1 MANRWET
8 VKAWILPSEE
18 LPLEQQFFQGLCF
31 LGGVLALFVVVP
43 VNLLQNL
50 DPLVNQAV
58 SALGLLCLACFS
70 AARRGHYLPKTVF
83 FALMICL
90 DLIWFA
96 NGGSQGSIGFYYF
109 SAVLFMVVF
118 FRGVLRWLM
127 VGIVVAN
134 VIGLHLAEW
143 AWPDLAH
150 PFHNP
155 LDRLLDLITGYILSI
170 LTCVLMLWV
179 VLKGF
184 YRERRRLQ
192 ESLGS
197 LRASEEKF
205 ERIFQ
210 GSPGGLVIQERG
222 TGRILEASEGF
233 ERLCGFSRVEALGQD
248 FTELGLWQDPADGPR
263 LRQEM
268 ARSDSFQGFQ
278 AQLVRK
284 DGSGFWGELAHTP
297 LQFGGKACVLATI
310 HDISERRTAEAALQE
325 SLTERLR
332 IEEERRQLES
342 VVHQAQKMESLGSL
356 AGGVA
361 HDFNNM
367 LGGIMG
373 YADLLLADEHDPKRQ
388 GYLKAVLGAAA
399 RSGELTRKLLAFG
412 RRGKNLTESVDLNAA
427 IQDCLAMLRPSVPP
441 HVQVELNLDP
451 TLRVDGDPSQLHQ
464 VIVNLCINAVEA
476 MPEQGCLRISTG
488 SCELA
493 EPAAQ
498 NLQLPPGTYV
508 ELKVAD
514 TGMGMTDEVRQRIF
528 EPFYTTKTTGG
539 SSGTGLGLSTVYG
552 IVHGHGGRIEVTSL
566 RGRGSAFR
574 VLLPTGKLDLA
585 SRIREASPAQGVGRI
600 LVVEDET
607 LLRELAGSALES
619 LGFAVSSA
627 ENGLA
632 GVQAFAEL
640 HTELRAVLLDLKMP
654 TMGGREAFRE
664 MHRLDPE
671 VPVIIC
677 TGFGENEEVQE
688 MLSAGAA
695 GMLSKPY
702 RIAELGRILERLA
715 RK

>member
-1 MANRWET
+1 
-8 VKAWILPSEE
+8 LS
-18 LPLEQQFFQGLCF
+18 
-31 LGGVLALFVVVP
+31 LFVVVP
-43 VNLLQNL
+43 ANLLQNL

-58 SALGLLCLACFS
+58 IALGLLCFACFS

-83 FALMICL
+83 FSLMICL

-96 NGGSQGSIGFYYF
+96 NGGSQGSIGLYYF

-118 FRGVLRWLM
+118 FRGALRWVM

-143 AWPDLAH
+143 AWPQLSQ
-150 PFHNP
+150 PFHRP
-155 LDRLLDLITGYILSI
+155 MDRLLDLITGYILSI

-192 ESLGS
+192 ESLAS

-205 ERIFQ
+205 ERVFQ
-210 GSPGGLVIQERG
+210 GSPGGLVIQELG

-233 ERLCGFSRVEALGQD
+233 ERLSGFSRAEALGQD
-248 FTELGLWQDPADGPR
+248 FAGLGLWQNPADQER
-263 LRQEM
+263 LRQEIS
-268 ARSDSFQGFQ
+268 RSESFRGFE

-284 DGSGFWGELAHTP
+284 DGGRFWGEMAHTP
-297 LQFGGKACVLATI
+297 LKFGGKACVLATI
-310 HDISERRTAEAALQE
+310 HDISERRMAEAALQD
-325 SLTERLR
+325 SLVERLR
-332 IEEERRQLES
+332 IEEERRQLEG

-373 YADLLLADEHDPKRQ
+373 YADLLLAGEADPKRQ
-388 GYLKAVLGAAA
+388 GYLKAILSAAG

-412 RRGKNLTESVDLNAA
+412 RKGKNLTESVDLGMA
-427 IQDCLAMLRPSVPP
+427 IQDCLAMLRPSLPP
-441 HVQVELNLDP
+441 HVEVELALDP
-451 TLRVDGDPSQLHQ
+451 SLRVDGDPSQLHQ
-464 VIVNLCINAVEA
+464 VIVNLCINAIEA
-476 MPEQGCLRISTG
+476 MPEQGRLRISTQG
-488 SCELA
+488 RDLG
-493 EPAAQ
+493 EPKAHS
-498 NLQLPPGTYV
+498 LQLPPGPYV
-508 ELKVAD
+508 ELQVSD
-514 TGMGMTDEVRQRIF
+514 TGMGMTEEVRQRIF

-552 IVHGHGGRIEVTSL
+552 IVHGHGGSIDVNSV
-566 RGRGSAFR
+566 RGRGSLFR
-574 VLLPTGKLDLA
+574 VLLPLGRLDIA
-585 SRIREASPAQGVGRI
+585 NRIKETSPAQGVGRV
-600 LVVEDET
+600 LVVEDEA
-607 LLRELAGSALES
+607 LLRELAGSALET
-619 LGFAVSSA
+619 LGFEVSSA
-627 ENGLA
+627 ENGRA

-654 TMGGREAFRE
+654 VMGGREAFRE
-664 MHRLDPE
+664 MHRIDPE

-688 MLSAGAA
+688 ILSSGAA
-695 GMLSKPY
+695 GMLAKPY
-702 RIAELGRILERLA
+702 RIAELGLALEHLA
-715 RK
+715 RR